1 MRWSNPASR
10 RPTSTPRKAD
20 TEAVLHPPLFVFGT
34 LLDPKVRARVL
45 GRPER
50 ARDTAPAL
58 LGGCDRVWA
67 RGRRYPVLVR
77 DPESAVDGLLLS
89 RLSARARARLA
100 AYEGAEYRLA
110 RVRVAALADGA
121 KRVWAR
127 AFMARALGTT
137 RRPWMPI
144 AR

>member
-1 MRWSNPASR
+1 M
-10 RPTSTPRKAD
+10 
-20 TEAVLHPPLFVFGT
+20 
-34 LLDPKVRARVL
+34 
-45 GRPER
+45 
-50 ARDTAPAL
+50 
-58 LGGCDRVWA
+58 WA

-77 DPESAVDGLLLS
+77 DPEGAVDGLLLS
-89 RLSARARARLA
+89 RLSARDRARLA
-100 AYEGAEYRLA
+100 VYEGAEYRLA

-127 AFMARALGTT
+127 AFMVRGLGAT